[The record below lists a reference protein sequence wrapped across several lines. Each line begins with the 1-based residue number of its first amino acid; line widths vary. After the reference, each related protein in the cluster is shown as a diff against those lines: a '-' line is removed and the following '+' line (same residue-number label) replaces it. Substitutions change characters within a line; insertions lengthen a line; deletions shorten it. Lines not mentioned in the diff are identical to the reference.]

1 MIKSITS
8 GLNDR
13 ITQDRKSSIR
23 SLHAR
28 NMYKRRNERKRR
40 AKRKKKLLLV
50 TFCCAYRSSFLL
62 GHHQRGLSLQMG
74 TNTETYKWM

>member
-23 SLHAR
+23 SLHTR

-40 AKRKKKLLLV
+40 AKRKNEITLSDILLCL
-50 TFCCAYRSSFLL
+50 
-62 GHHQRGLSLQMG
+62 
-74 TNTETYKWM
+74 